1 MMDTRIDHAMLID
14 DDEIDQRYYQRTLK
28 RSGLVENIHAFTMAT
43 EALDFLLQKKQ
54 RMDVIFLDINMPRM
68 TGFEFLERATEE
80 LGDRFVDVV
89 IIMLTTSI
97 DPNDRDR
104 AQTYDVVREFLNK
117 PLTIEHVKHVAQ
129 LLKEARG

>member
-1 MMDTRIDHAMLID
+1 MDTRIDHAMLID